1 MTETANM
8 RTVRLAVIPAA
19 GLGTRFL
26 PATKSIP
33 KEMFPIVKRPAI
45 QVIAEEAH
53 KSGITDFVMVTG
65 RIKGAILDHFDRAP
79 ELEAVL
85 ERDGKVDVLSAV
97 IEPTNL
103 MNMVSTRQHQAL
115 GLGHAVLVARPI
127 VGDRP
132 FAVMLPDDLIQSE
145 QPYLRA
151 LIDAHEATGK
161 GVVGIME
168 VSQEDVSSYGIV
180 QATQRADGNYDI
192 SDMVEKPDPADAPSR
207 LAIVGRYVLPAR
219 VFELLAQTSPGKGG
233 EIQLTDALRTLAREE
248 GMVGVPLAGIRY
260 DTGNVEGYIMA
271 NVAHA
276 LDDPE
281 VGPGLKRRLQRML
294 ADDDL

>member
-1 MTETANM
+1 MC
-8 RTVRLAVIPAA
+8 TVRLAVIPAA

-45 QVIAEEAH
+45 QVIAEEAQG
-53 KSGITDFVMVTG
+53 SGITDFVMVTG
-65 RIKGAILDHFDRAP
+65 RTKGAILDHFDRAP

-97 IEPTNL
+97 IEPTHL
-103 MNMVSTRQHQAL
+103 MNMTSTRQHQAL
-115 GLGHAVLVARPI
+115 GLGHAVLAARPI

-132 FAVMLPDDLIQSE
+132 FAVMLPDDLVQGE

-168 VSQEDVSSYGIV
+168 VRPDEVSSYGIV
-180 QATQRADGNYDI
+180 QATERADGNYDI

-207 LAIVGRYVLPAR
+207 LAIVGRYVLPSR
-219 VFELLAQTSPGKGG
+219 VFELLEQTTPGKGG
-233 EIQLTDALRTLAREE
+233 EIQLTDALCALAKEE
-248 GMVGVPLAGIRY
+248 GMIGVPLSGVRH
-260 DTGNVEGYIMA
+260 DTGNVEGYITA
-271 NVAHA
+271 NVAYA
-276 LDDPE
+276 LNDPS
-281 VGPGLKRRLQRML
+281 VGPGLKQRLQQML
-294 ADDDL
+294 GDEDS